1 VAGLTVKPGPAA
13 RRTPGRILFH
23 NDQNDGEKM
32 NFPPYLILLGAIL
45 AEVTATN
52 LLKASNGFARLVPG
66 VLSVAAYGG
75 VLYLFSIALT
85 RIPIGPAYAI
95 WSGVGIAL
103 SAIIGW
109 VIWHESLSPVQ
120 ITGMVLITVG
130 AMMVVLTS
138 SPAGIA

>member
-1 VAGLTVKPGPAA
+1 
-13 RRTPGRILFH
+13 
-23 NDQNDGEKM
+23 M
-32 NFPPYLILLGAIL
+32 NISPYVILLGAIL

-66 VLSVAAYGG
+66 VLSVVAYGG

-103 SAIIGW
+103 SAVIGW
-109 VIWHESLSPVQ
+109 VIWHESLSLLQ
-120 ITGMVLITVG
+120 IAGMVLITVG

-138 SPAGIA
+138 SPAGTA